1 MDNRPRRREKKTS
14 GTAATGAYRR
24 GSGIGSSKPVGRKDG
39 YSGRKQQY
47 AAQQHSSS
55 ADLFRQDTQQ
65 DSGAQVTRGLGGGKL
80 ILIILAAVLLLGGGG
95 GLSGLLGNLFGGG
108 SGDSGL
114 GSLAGLFVSPSQAES
129 SSIGSLLGGGSLTS
143 LFGSTGTTSSNW
155 SKTPNTGKLD
165 RSVASGSRDKYT
177 NLLGNGKDNVTIM
190 VYMCGTDLESQSGM
204 ASADLQEMLNAT
216 ISSKVNLI
224 VYTGGCSKWKN
235 NRVSSSYN
243 QIYKIDSDG
252 LHCIVENSGT
262 DSMTNPKTLRS
273 FLSFCM
279 DKYKANRYMLI
290 FWDHGGGSLS
300 GYGYDEK
307 NKSTGSMTLAGIND
321 ALKGYERKFDFIGFD
336 ACLMGTLENGL
347 MLAPYADYLIASEET
362 EPGIG
367 WYYTDWLTALSSNT
381 SMSTLDI
388 GKNIVDSFVQD
399 CEKRC
404 AGQKATLSV
413 VDLAELSNTA
423 PDSLS
428 DFAVGTSKMLQ
439 SDGYQTVSDAR
450 SGTREFASSNKIDQ
464 IDLVDFAY
472 RLNTKE
478 SLELADSLLGA
489 VKYNRTASSISNAY
503 GISIYFPY
511 RKTSGVN
518 TATSTYN
525 AIGID
530 SDYTACI
537 RQFASIESGGQAAAS
552 GSGMSSGSPL
562 GSLPGGGSSSGGGL
576 LGSADI
582 SSLLGSLMGGNVFGR
597 ELDTEAT
604 ANYIAEHQFDASQ
617 LVWRDNDGVPQIK
630 LSEDRWSLVHSLAM
644 NVFLDD
650 GEGYIDLGI
659 DNVYELSDDGALC
672 GIYDGTWLTIDG
684 QLIAYYY
691 TDTVE
696 NGDDYTISG
705 YVPVMLNDQ
714 RAELILVF
722 DSANPY
728 GYVAGARFVYLDG
741 STETV
746 AKGIT
751 ELQDGDTI
759 DFLCDYYTYD
769 GEFIDSYYLG
779 EQYTWHGQPE
789 ISNGTIDAPVQLTFV
804 FTDIYNNEFWTP
816 ALKSE

>member
-1 MDNRPRRREKKTS
+1 MDNRPRRREKKVT
-14 GTAATGAYRR
+14 GTATGAYRR

-47 AAQQHSSS
+47 ASQHSSA
-55 ADLFRQDTQQ
+55 ADLFRQDTQT

-80 ILIILAAVLLLGGGG
+80 ILIIIAAVLLLGGGG
-95 GLSGLLGNLFGGG
+95 GLSGLFGNLFGGG
-108 SGDSGL
+108 SGDSGSGL
-114 GSLAGLFVSPSQAES
+114 GNIVSLFASPDQAQS
-129 SSIGSLLGGGSLTS
+129 SSIGSLLGGNSLSS
-143 LFGSTGTTSSNW
+143 LFGSTGTASSGW
-155 SKTPNTGKLD
+155 SKDPNTGTLD
-165 RSVASGSRDKYT
+165 RTVASGSRSKYT
-177 NLLGNGKDNVTIM
+177 NIRGNGNDTVTIM
-190 VYMCGTDLESQSGM
+190 VYMCGTDLESQNGM
-204 ASADLQEMLNAT
+204 ASADLQEMLNAN

-224 VYTGGCSKWKN
+224 VFTGGCTRWRN
-235 NRVSSSYN
+235 NRVSSSCN
-243 QIYKIDSDG
+243 QIFKLDADG
-252 LHCIVENSGT
+252 MHCIVENNGT
-262 DSMTNPKTLRS
+262 DSMTNPKTLRN
-273 FLSFCM
+273 FISFCM

-307 NKSTGSMTLAGIND
+307 NKSSGSMTLSGIND
-321 ALKGYERKFDFIGFD
+321 ALKGYEGKFDFIGFD

-388 GKNIVDSFVQD
+388 GKNIVDSFVED

-413 VDLAELSNTA
+413 VDLAELSHTVPARLN
-423 PDSLS
+423 
-428 DFAVGTSKMLQ
+428 DFAVDTTKMLQ

-450 SGTREFASSNKIDQ
+450 SGAREFAASNQIDQ
-464 IDLVDFAY
+464 VDLVDFAY
-472 RLNTKE
+472 RMNTDE
-478 SLELADSLLGA
+478 SLALADSLLGA
-489 VKYNRTASSISNAY
+489 VKYNRTASSMSNAY

-511 RKTSGVN
+511 RKTSTLN
-518 TATSTYN
+518 SATSTYN

-537 RQFASIESGGQAAAS
+537 RQFVSIETGGQATAS
-552 GSGMSSGSPL
+552 SSGATSGNPL
-562 GSLPGGGSSSGGGL
+562 GSLLGGGGSSGSL
-576 LGSADI
+576 LGSDAI
-582 SSLLGSLMGGNVFGR
+582 SSLLGGLMGGNVFGR
-597 ELDTEAT
+597 ELDVDTT
-604 ANYIAEHQFDASQ
+604 ANYLAEHQFDASQ

-630 LSEDRWSLVHSLAM
+630 LSEEQWSLVHSLAM

-650 GEGYIDLGI
+650 GDGYIDLGI

-684 QLIAYYY
+684 QVIAYYY

-705 YVPVMLNDQ
+705 YVPVLLNDQ

-769 GEFIDSYYLG
+769 GEFTDSYKLG
-779 EQYTWHGQPE
+779 EQYIWHGQPE
-789 ISNGTIDAPVQLTFV
+789 ISNGTLDAPVQLTFV

-816 ALKSE
+816 ALRAE